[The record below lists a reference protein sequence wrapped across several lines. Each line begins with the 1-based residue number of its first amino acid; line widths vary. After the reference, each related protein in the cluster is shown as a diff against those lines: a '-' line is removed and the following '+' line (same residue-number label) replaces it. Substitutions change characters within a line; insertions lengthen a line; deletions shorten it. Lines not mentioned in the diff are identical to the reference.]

1 MVRSTSSRQR
11 DTFIITYLFAADT
24 RQNSVEGRGH
34 DAEGEH
40 EARFENVRPPG
51 GLVGVVVGGASVQ
64 AECLERHGRLLTTR
78 HTHAHRSDFFL

>member
-1 MVRSTSSRQR
+1 MVLSARLRQM
-11 DTFIITYLFAADT
+11 DTFVITNLFAAYS
-24 RQNSVEGRGH
+24 RQNGVEGRGH

-51 GLVGVVVGGASVQ
+51 GLVGVVVGGATVQ

-78 HTHAHRSDFFL
+78 HTHAHRNDLFL